1 MSKTKSN
8 VNADIAFAYLPTHKK
23 ERKMSFFD
31 LLLVQTVVGLSAF
44 GLLSGA
50 YAGTMVEAGDSLI
63 AVFFGNAFP
72 MFLIAPV
79 AFYFAKYGVDTFVG
93 YRSALGYN
101 GVVAFFILFYL
112 LSLGY
117 SALALFMAGE
127 SLSSA
132 FKVVNAPEFLSGSV
146 GPTVCAIILFFIAF
160 IIVLRGPNAIRK
172 FNIIAVPSFFLFLIA
187 LIIAVVFSDHI
198 PALNKLTPVEPF
210 ENHTRSFMTALEINV
225 ALGFSWLPYLGQYSR
240 LAKSSKSAY
249 SASFYSYGVVVVVA
263 AVVGAIA
270 ALISGSMYPGDW
282 MNAIMGSKFAIIG
295 LILLTVANLGA
306 TLFLMYSFAI
316 SFKTLFS
323 KSSWIIAV
331 STLLPTIILLLNSTF
346 YDAFNIFMSVIS
358 FSMASLGGILIADYF
373 FVKNQNISLR
383 DLYNT
388 KGKYNYWFGFNPS
401 AIVTLVAS
409 YFFFWGIYN
418 PITLEAKGL
427 FLKITAGIPTF
438 FLAGVLY
445 YVCAKF
451 IFRFEVDRVS
461 AKDEKF
467 KEYLLKTKTSL

>member
-323 KSSWIIAV
+323 KSSWVIAV